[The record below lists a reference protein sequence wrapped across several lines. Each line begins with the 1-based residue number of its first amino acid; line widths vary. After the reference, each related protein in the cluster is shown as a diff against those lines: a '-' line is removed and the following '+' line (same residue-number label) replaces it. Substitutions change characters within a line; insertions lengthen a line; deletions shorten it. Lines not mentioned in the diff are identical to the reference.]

1 MKIHS
6 LILAAL
12 VLVGGTATL
21 TAQVDSTILRDRQIK
36 AMTELLQLTPEQ
48 QEKLKG
54 IFDKQGEQLRAV
66 HQDQTTSREEK
77 AKQFQTLREL
87 ASKQVAALLTKEQAE
102 KFSKA
107 SAAKP
112 GAGEGAGEG
121 AGKPLEHIAKLVE
134 QLGLKPEQKAK
145 FAAFVQEQGEK
156 MLAIHQN
163 QNMSREDK
171 ESKMRE
177 AGEVVRTKLQGLLTP
192 EQIEK
197 LTQLHAAS
205 QGGQGNNLQERLVK
219 LSEQL
224 GLKPEQK
231 TKFIAIAQEHDE
243 KTRAIHQDQNTS
255 REDKDAKV
263 NALNEASKTKMQ
275 ELLTAEQFE
284 KLIQL
289 HSQPEKKN

>member
-36 AMTELLQLTPEQ
+36 AMTELLQ
-48 QEKLKG
+48 
-54 IFDKQGEQLRAV
+54 
-66 HQDQTTSREEK
+66 
-77 AKQFQTLREL
+77 
-87 ASKQVAALLTKEQAE
+87 
-102 KFSKA
+102 
-107 SAAKP
+107 
-112 GAGEGAGEG
+112 
-121 AGKPLEHIAKLVE
+121 
-134 QLGLKPEQKAK
+134 
-145 FAAFVQEQGEK
+145 
-156 MLAIHQN
+156 
-163 QNMSREDK
+163 
-171 ESKMRE
+171 
-177 AGEVVRTKLQGLLTP
+177 LTP

-263 NALNEASKTKMQ
+263 NALNEASKTKLQ